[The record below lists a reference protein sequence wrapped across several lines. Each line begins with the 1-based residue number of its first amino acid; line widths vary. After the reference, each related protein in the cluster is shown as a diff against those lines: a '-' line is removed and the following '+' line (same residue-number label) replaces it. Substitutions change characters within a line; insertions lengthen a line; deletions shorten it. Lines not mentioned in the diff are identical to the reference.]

1 MNIFVALSLLLLA
14 LCCFYVIIIV
24 DSDYYRSVDISSIDA
39 AFRKKDDLFDHC
51 PYYPPDPW
59 DDSIAKYVDVKYGFE
74 TECDL
79 KNPPETVTELN
90 GREVVLRKGHE
101 QYNCFARCLFY
112 VNDKKFNTS
121 QREKIGNATFF
132 CDFIE
137 TDCRQGN
144 ATNRFIHMRIEEKKS
159 PRSVPVLKRERNPDV
174 HLIVLD
180 SVASTHFIRAL
191 PRTANFLVNGMA
203 AIEFRKLNKVGW
215 NSRPAGFATLLGRT
229 TEPVTRTL
237 MKLKTIPP
245 DMNHTD
251 LCSQYL
257 DNIPYIPNE
266 YRKAGYKTFDAQ
278 DYLTS
283 LLNHPSCHGMKENL
297 LDHYYSQEIHG
308 SPPLEHSVELLPVSI
323 YRIPQVSDRGSF
335 HLRLRQDKELAGI
348 HGKNR
353 CRGSVGNILEFLS
366 HFVNSYNVTNSPKFS
381 LSWVVDLAHDSGL
394 GLYKGDYALYN
405 FFFKNRKA
413 EASTSFGYKEQ
424 SNPFMYLVV
433 PTFLRDSTLYKQLKE
448 NSKELITHHDL
459 HATLQ
464 DILYVEAK
472 QYGSTKI
479 AMSNTESSFFEV
491 TFEVAPP
498 ALGKFQIPIR
508 KELENLDHGGALFTR
523 LDKYGKNGDCMK
535 DEALRP
541 YCTCKKRPENVAG

>member
-24 DSDYYRSVDISSIDA
+24 DSDYYRSVDILSSIGT
-39 AFRKKDDLFDHC
+39 AFREKDDLFDHC

-90 GREVVLRKGHE
+90 GRKVVLRKGHE
-101 QYNCFARCLFY
+101 QYNCSA
-112 VNDKKFNTS
+112 
-121 QREKIGNATFF
+121 
-132 CDFIE
+132 
-137 TDCRQGN
+137 
-144 ATNRFIHMRIEEKKS
+144 
-159 PRSVPVLKRERNPDV
+159 
-174 HLIVLD
+174 
-180 SVASTHFIRAL
+180 RAL

-215 NSRPAGFATLLGRT
+215 NSRPAGFATLLGKT

-278 DYLTS
+278 DYVAS
-283 LLNHPSCHGMKENL
+283 LLNYPNCHGMKENL

-323 YRIPQVSDRGSF
+323 YRIPQISDRG
-335 HLRLRQDKELAGI
+335 
-348 HGKNR
+348 
-353 CRGSVGNILEFLS
+353 LE
-366 HFVNSYNVTNSPKFS
+366 T
-381 LSWVVDLAHDSGL
+381 
-394 GLYKGDYALYN
+394 
-405 FFFKNRKA
+405 
-413 EASTSFGYKEQ
+413 
-424 SNPFMYLVV
+424 MC
-433 PTFLRDSTLYKQLKE
+433 
-448 NSKELITHHDL
+448 
-459 HATLQ
+459 
-464 DILYVEAK
+464 
-472 QYGSTKI
+472 
-479 AMSNTESSFFEV
+479 
-491 TFEVAPP
+491 PP
-498 ALGKFQIPIR
+498 
-508 KELENLDHGGALFTR
+508 
-523 LDKYGKNGDCMK
+523 
-535 DEALRP
+535 
-541 YCTCKKRPENVAG
+541 